1 MCLDMVGMK
10 DQKISQKT
18 KKGTTPSPTQ
28 EVDLKLG
35 EGVAPT
41 PSRSRGRFGGEKTFF
56 WGANQKT
63 GKLENV
69 KRWRGGTS
77 MHSCLDAAKLGE
89 RTVRWPAWY
98 RSGGHGTPALKKT
111 PKTHLCFVDIG
122 LCLRTYMDVC
132 VRAHWCGCGC
142 GCVGPS
148 THPSRADQPFQAVFV
163 GRKNRPEND
172 FWQFFGSQTSCKMP
186 FVVEFCQ
193 KKYIIWG
200 ILGHFGGWDFDKQF
214 LDQLNSPFGQP
225 SKPDPMNPGG

>member
-1 MCLDMVGMK
+1 MK

-41 PSRSRGRFGGEKTFF
+41 PSRIRGRFGGEKNIFL
-56 WGANQKT
+56 GCQS
-63 GKLENV
+63 EN
-69 KRWRGGTS
+69 WQI
-77 MHSCLDAAKLGE
+77 GE
-89 RTVRWPAWY
+89 CEKME
-98 RSGGHGTPALKKT
+98 GGHIDAQLPGRCQTWGEDCAVAGLVPERGPRDTCVEKDTKD
-111 PKTHLCFVDIG
+111 PLCFVDIG
-122 LCLRTYMDVC
+122 LCMRTYMDVC